1 MRNASSHRC
10 DIAAL
15 PIPTVDDYVTI
26 SHASTITR
34 RLSAGP
40 GGSVSNAFRMFISRK
55 AIMPRNWSRA
65 AAPPI
70 KAAGSG
76 WCSRAH
82 ILPDDEVE
90 QHGIGEILCG
100 RLAEVDVVGQVF
112 GTVITHRWCIV
123 HWSLGAPM
131 SGFDRARTASGGTVF
146 RRKPGNEFLLAKW
159 WKCF

>member
-15 PIPTVDDYVTI
+15 SIPTVDDYVTI

-34 RLSAGP
+34 RLSAEL
-40 GGSVSNAFRMFISRK
+40 SISRK
-55 AIMPRNWSRA
+55 AIMPRNWRSSRSA
-65 AAPPI
+65 SNSNKGRRI
-70 KAAGSG
+70 GVVQQ
-76 WCSRAH
+76 H

-90 QHGIGEILCG
+90 RHGIDEILCG
-100 RLAEVDVVGQVF
+100 LLAEVDVVGQVF

-123 HWSLGAPM
+123 HGSLARPCL
-131 SGFDRARTASGGTVF
+131 SLARARTASGGTVF